1 MNQGIVFP
9 GGGHLSIRPPGAED
23 RQLLGAFLQGC
34 SGGPASFGGAAAVFV
49 ARYLDPDWTNR
60 GALIAVDER
69 LGGRRRILALA
80 AYIRLFDSRTAEITI
95 AVTDPPPLPGL
106 ITTLVGDLVERAANA
121 DLEAFTI
128 LVGHQETRTRT
139 ELARVGFQPEPGATR
154 FGEHLRLTVDPRAAA
169 RPALRAVPP
178 YRPPAAF

>member
-1 MNQGIVFP
+1 VNQGIVFP
-9 GGGHLSIRPPGAED
+9 GGGHLSLRPPCAGD
-23 RQLLGAFLQGC
+23 RQLLGAFLQG
-34 SGGPASFGGAAAVFV
+34 SGSGHAALGGAAAVFV
-49 ARYLDPDWTNR
+49 ARYIDPDWTDR

-80 AYIRLFDSRTAEITI
+80 AYARLYDSRTAEITI

-106 ITTLVGDLVERAANA
+106 ITTLVGDLVERAADA

-128 LVGHQETRTRT
+128 LVGHQETRART

-154 FGEHLRLTVDPRAAA
+154 FGEHLRLAVEPRRAA
-169 RPALRAVPP
+169 RPPLTAVPP
-178 YRPPAAF
+178 CRPPAAF